1 MYRRFDYKN
10 AASQLKCLFPSSQLP
25 RRSHTT
31 PFKLNSLRQEPRP
44 PPDQGSEDMDYEPSY
59 DELRSEANVHA
70 KLRAENFQLF
80 FFFHSVSHNKYSLT
94 NMIFKRIFGFNNCL
108 III

>member
-70 KLRAENFQLF
+70 KLRAENFQKAAQAHGKKQFELAQYYAQL
-80 FFFHSVSHNKYSLT
+80 V
-94 NMIFKRIFGFNNCL
+94 RVCQ
-108 III
+108 